1 MISWQFL
8 MFIVIILTA
17 LGTIVSKK
25 TLFKEHAMEFSA
37 TLSFILA
44 LLSLPLL
51 PFVDFTFPSS
61 YWPLLYIVS
70 LFATIGFLLVAKATR
85 HLDISSSSPLFAFSP
100 VITAVLALFFLNEQ
114 LTSLHITGLGL
125 VFIGSYF
132 LEMKP
137 RKSMLKEMLTPIKI
151 MMDSKYIHFMFIA
164 LFLYGIGDIVERF
177 MLNTS
182 NPNNMTVATFFFII
196 HIFMAINFIILLAV
210 YHDGFVGIKHG
221 IKSAGFLIFIMALIA
236 FSGRFITMYAVSI
249 PAAQIALVAAL
260 KRGSIV
266 LSTFFGGELFK
277 DKHIKQRTLAALV
290 MVAGAILV
298 AL

>member
-1 MISWQFL
+1 MVAWQSL
-8 MFIVIILTA
+8 MFVVIVLTA

-37 TLSFILA
+37 TLSVVIAIF
-44 LLSLPLL
+44 SLPLIPL
-51 PFVDFTFPSS
+51 VDFTIPKS
-61 YWPLLYIVS
+61 YWLMLYMVS
-70 LFATIGFLLVAKATR
+70 LFATVGFLLIAKATR

-100 VITAVLALFFLNEQ
+100 VITAILALLVLNEK
-114 LTSLHITGLGL
+114 LTAVHVTGLAL
-125 VFIGSYF
+125 VFVGSYF

-137 RKSMLKEMLTPIKI
+137 RKSMIKEVLTPIKTMI
-151 MMDSKYIHFMFIA
+151 ESKYIHFMFIA
-164 LFLYGIGDIVERF
+164 LVLYGIGDIIERF

-182 NPNNMTVATFFFII
+182 NPDGMTTISFFFII
-196 HIFMAINFIILLAV
+196 HIFMAINFIILLEV
-210 YHDGFVGIKHG
+210 YHDGFAGIKHG
-221 IKSAGFLIFIMALIA
+221 IKSAGLLMFIMALIS

-249 PAAQIALVAAL
+249 PAAQIALVVAL

-277 DKHIKQRTLAALV
+277 DKHIKQKTTAALV